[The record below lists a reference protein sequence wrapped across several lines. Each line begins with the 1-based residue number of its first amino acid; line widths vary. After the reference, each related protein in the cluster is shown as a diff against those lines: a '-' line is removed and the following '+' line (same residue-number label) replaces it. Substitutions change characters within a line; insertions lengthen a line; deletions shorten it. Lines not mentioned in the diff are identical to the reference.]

1 MTAAQFE
8 RLDEVEA
15 EGILR
20 WRFQALA
27 RAGYEPA
34 TAARLAA
41 QVQIDLHEACDLVA
55 EGCPPETAARILL

>member
-41 QVQIDLHEACDLVA
+41 QVQIDLHQACDLIA

>member
-8 RLDEVEA
+8 RLGEEEA

-20 WRFQALA
+20 WRFRALTL
-27 RAGYEPA
+27 AGYEPG

-41 QVQIDLHEACDLVA
+41 QVQIDLHEACDLVRG
-55 EGCPPETAARILL
+55 GCPPETALRILL